1 MKKVKKATKAEL
13 KSIHDVNEKV
23 NQEIFNLG
31 LLEDKKVDHLQKLQ
45 SHRIEL
51 GKVQKVLE
59 EKYGKVV
66 IDLTNGEITDQQSET
81 DQYNQKNKYRI

>member
-81 DQYNQKNKYRI
+81 D